1 MTTLKIKANLF
12 TNNIR
17 GDIGLSDIIQSD
29 TTQFEL
35 AVNYLK
41 EDINPLY
48 VKLLS
53 FALSAWATNLSNAK
67 ANNLAETKGICS
79 GVSITLMND
88 AKIYNLLADTFHNHS
103 DAHTARVVT
112 RELLSKLMPLWI
124 AEQTSTIAL
133 GCTKD
138 DSYTTKVN
146 QCCNNFP
153 TMYPVEYVTLMLRQG
168 TTNHDCEVN
177 TYASAR
183 RRGEL
188 YANPFR
194 RHLLAWL
201 RGVCLTVLGAD

>member
-1 MTTLKIKANLF
+1 MTTLKIKDNVF
-12 TNNIR
+12 TNNVR
-17 GDIGLSDIIQSD
+17 GDVGLSDIIQPD
-29 TTQFEL
+29 TPQFKL

-41 EDINPLY
+41 TEINPFY

-53 FALSAWATNLSNAK
+53 LALSSWATNLSNAK
-67 ANNLAETKGICS
+67 ANDIVEPQGICS
-79 GVSITLMND
+79 GVSRKLMQD
-88 AKIYNLLADTFHNHS
+88 SKIYNLLADTFHNHLA
-103 DAHTARVVT
+103 AHTARAKT
-112 RELLSKLMPLWI
+112 RELLTKLMPLWI
-124 AEQTSTIAL
+124 AEQTNTVAL
-133 GCTKD
+133 GYTKD

-153 TMYPVEYVTLMLRQG
+153 TNYPVEYVTLMLRQG

-201 RGVCLTVLGAD
+201 RGVCLAVMGTD